1 MFYIQL
7 VRHWL
12 LYFKYS
18 ADHLTGSTDIRLAF
32 LSHLSF
38 RPPFRP
44 VFPMAFGIPLAPY
57 SPTKL
62 WHSWGFFRRQYEF
75 HAEWMRVITD
85 CFTDWWLSRVEPTYP
100 SEKWWS
106 ESQLGYFSI
115 PNMMGKKNMFQT
127 TKQFTFFGNTLFSRA
142 VLHSCFCFPLKPG
155 ALENH
160 WGSLCSDTIPLIFND
175 APKRAGDI
183 KTQYDMSL
191 GFASFSMESPV
202 WFMVN
207 DGIRM
212 R

>member
-57 SPTKL
+57 SPTNL

-115 PNMMGKKNMFQT
+115 PNMMGKKTCSKPPSSLPFSET
-127 TKQFTFFGNTLFSRA
+127 LYSPELFSTA
-142 VLHSCFCFPLKPG
+142 VFVSPWSPG
-155 ALENH
+155 H
-160 WGSLCSDTIPLIFND
+160 WRTTEAVC
-175 APKRAGDI
+175 AV
-183 KTQYDMSL
+183 TQ
-191 GFASFSMESPV
+191 FHWFSMTHLSGPGTSRHNMTCRSGLPV
-202 WFMVN
+202 FLWKVQYGLWLMM
-207 DGIRM
+207 G
-212 R
+212 